1 MESCIKKQYTKATL
15 EYFPKMDKT
24 HNTIADNNNKFTETG
39 VWKTLKIE
47 IDFPPVSS
55 LKPIADISAVEIP
68 SFVSSESEY
77 GNNHRK

>member
-1 MESCIKKQYTKATL
+1 MKQYTKAIL

-24 HNTIADNNNKFTETG
+24 HNTIADNNNKLTEAG

-55 LKPIADISAVEIP
+55 LKPIADISDVEIP